1 MPYPTDP
8 LILSGAWASVILT
21 LMVYSYVL
29 YKENLAY
36 RFTEHTYISTSL
48 AIAVVVAS
56 QTLTSNAFLPLSKG
70 DISYVIPIILGL
82 LLFTL
87 PFRQVRWISRYPLA
101 FVVGVGTGL
110 AMRGAVHAQMVAQV
124 LTAIT
129 LPKAPQPVDWF
140 NFFFALI
147 AFLTS
152 TSYFIFTREHTGFMA
167 IPTKIGRYM
176 IMLALGSYFGNT
188 ILFRMAML
196 SGRVEE
202 ILKVFGIIP
211 WR

>member
-8 LILSGAWASVILT
+8 LILSGVWASVILT

-29 YKENLAY
+29 YKETPVF
-36 RFTEHTYISTSL
+36 RFAEHTYISASL
-48 AIAVVVAS
+48 AISVVVAY
-56 QTLTSNAFLPLSKG
+56 QTLSSNAFLPISQG
-70 DISYVIPIILGL
+70 DMTYLIPIVLGL
-82 LLFTL
+82 LLYTL
-87 PFRQVRWISRYPLA
+87 PFREVRWVSRYPLA
-101 FVVGVGTGL
+101 FIVGVGTGI
-110 AMRGAVHAQMVAQV
+110 AIRGSVHAQMVNQV
-124 LTAIT
+124 LAAIT
-129 LPKAPQPVDWF
+129 LPKAPQPIDWF
-140 NFFFALI
+140 NFLFSLV

-152 TSYFIFTREHTGFMA
+152 TSYFIFTREHTGVLK
-167 IPTKIGRYM
+167 IPTQLGRYM

-188 ILFRMAML
+188 ILFRMSML

>member
-48 AIAVVVAS
+48 AISVVVAS
-56 QTLTSNAFLPLSKG
+56 QTLTNNAFLPLSKG

-129 LPKAPQPVDWF
+129 LPKAPQPIDWF
-140 NFFFALI
+140 NFFFSLI

>member
-8 LILSGAWASVILT
+8 LLLSGAWASVILT

-29 YKENLAY
+29 FKETPLF
-36 RFTEHTYISTSL
+36 RFAEHTYISTSL
-48 AIAVVVAS
+48 AIAVIVS
-56 QTLTSNAFLPLSKG
+56 YGTLEKNAFIPLSKG
-70 DISYVIPIILGL
+70 DLTYLIPVVLGVL
-82 LLFTL
+82 LYTL
-87 PFRQVRWISRYPLA
+87 PFKQVRWVSRYPLA

-124 LTAIT
+124 LAAIT
-129 LPKAPQPVDWF
+129 LPKAPQPIDWF
-140 NFFFALI
+140 NFFFSLV

-152 TSYFIFTREHTGFMA
+152 TSYFIFTREHVGLLK
-167 IPTKIGRYM
+167 IPTKLGRYM

-202 ILKVFGIIP
+202 ILKVFKIIP
-211 WR
+211 WP